1 MARKVAT
8 IVIDSEGRDCGK
20 VFQLREMPA
29 MQAERWAMRALLAL
43 AKSGVEIPENIAN
56 AGLAG
61 VAALGLKAFGGLDF
75 ADAEPLLIEMMSCV
89 QIIPDP
95 AKPQVVRF
103 LVDDDIEEVATLL
116 KLRAEVFS
124 LHTGFSIPGAP
135 SKSTSTATGKRA
147 AGRNI

>member
-29 MQAERWAMRALLAL
+29 MQAERW